1 MSVEVNP
8 IKESLLLASLNI
20 ALPTVD
26 VYSDIAL
33 TSKLFCNSH
42 PKWATALLVPFV
54 VNYALSW
61 RIWYFNEKQK
71 NFTWIFALCG
81 CYPQLVA
88 GRIIWFFWK
97 KPERAVRE
105 KKHLERN
112 IMQNE
117 VFTEAVPSALIMT
130 FLFAVAPCLHYKWDE
145 CEHDPLLGEGGTG
158 LPFFLVTFTTS
169 AISAGLGLA
178 KCLRVASE

>member
-8 IKESLLLASLNI
+8 IKESLVLASLSI

-26 VYSDIAL
+26 VYSNIAL
-33 TSKLFCNSH
+33 TSKLFWNGH

-54 VNYALSW
+54 VNYALSL
-61 RIWYFNEKQK
+61 RIWYFNEEQK
-71 NFTWIFALCG
+71 IFTWIFALCG

-88 GRIIWFFWK
+88 GRIIWLFWK

-117 VFTEAVPSALIMT
+117 VFTEAVPSALVMT
-130 FLFAVAPCLHYKWDE
+130 FLFAVAPYLHEKWYE
-145 CEHDPLLGEGGTG
+145 YENDPFLGEGGTG
-158 LPFFLVTFTTS
+158 LPFLL
-169 AISAGLGLA
+169 ISAFHGQLA
-178 KCLRVASE
+178 E